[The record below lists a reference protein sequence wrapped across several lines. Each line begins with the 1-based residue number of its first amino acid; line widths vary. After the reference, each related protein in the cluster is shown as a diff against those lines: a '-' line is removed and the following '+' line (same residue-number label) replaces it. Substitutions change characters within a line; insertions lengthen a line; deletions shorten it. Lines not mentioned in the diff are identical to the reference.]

1 MVINNGQHS
10 RRLDVVARRLTD
22 PEERLS
28 IATVSKAI
36 EELEAN
42 PARTHV
48 AGMPIESLMSLVAAE
63 TQRLEA
69 LLGER

>member
-1 MVINNGQHS
+1 MVINNGQHN

-36 EELEAN
+36 SELEAE
-42 PARTHV
+42 PDLTHLV
-48 AGMPIESLMSLVAAE
+48 GMPRDRFMAVVTAE
-63 TQRLEA
+63 TER
-69 LLGER
+69 LLGEQ

>member
-1 MVINNGQHS
+1 MNSNGQHS
-10 RRLDVVARRLTD
+10 RRLDAVARTLTD

-28 IATVSKAI
+28 LATVNKAI

-48 AGMPIESLMSLVAAE
+48 AGMPIESLMSRVEAE
-63 TQRLEA
+63 IKRLQTE
-69 LLGER
+69 LGP